1 MANITE
7 LLNKNL
13 EPIFQKL
20 GKISLNGEKILGVAF
35 KDNEIQLI
43 ELIYKKKIWQVKDY
57 TFQQIAGIGKDQDI
71 YSASTYLSDQIKN
84 CLDSIDTKTK
94 DVAITLGRLSSTIY
108 NLQIPLM
115 DPKDL
120 AETVSLGGFWE
131 QFDETPESLE
141 EFETSYQIISSNE
154 ELGVMNVTL
163 VTIEKKLVEAYVNI
177 FRLAG
182 LNPIIIDINPA
193 SQINA
198 LYASLGKE
206 GFDSPVAIFNYS
218 KDNSY
223 LTIASNKG
231 LNISDINIVEADQVL
246 LDTIEE
252 VDDVT
257 TEFWDEIFDRLASQI
272 KQGLVEFETQ
282 HECEPI
288 SLIHVVTDK
297 SKTKNLF
304 TGLEKQL
311 GEVVIKTYDPEESI
325 TFGDDEKKYLDAL
338 PNKSKTINCIGAGLR
353 KLNAYNVANEN
364 QMYDFNL
371 LPRASQLKINRKANS
386 FSKYCFAIS
395 FFVFLIGGTHLIS
408 TSLFTILDNSSKITQ
423 LSGIT
428 QDIQSKEKLIQA
440 YQGKVGKISG
450 NVATANYFGE
460 NKKTTAEFIASLST
474 NVPKNVRLTKFEISE
489 KRNISIDGVAKDDQ
503 SIIEMIDKFTEAE
516 IVQEAKLNNVVNFT
530 EEDRSQLY
538 AQKGKAAPENIPN
551 EDITKKFSATIAM
564 APIEGEKFDNF
575 KVLDKLM
582 KKKR

>member
-43 ELIYKKKIWQVKDY
+43 ELVYKKKTWQVKDY
-57 TFQQIAGIGKDQDI
+57 TYQQIAGIGKDQDI

-246 LDTIEE
+246 LDTIEDIE
-252 VDDVT
+252 DVT

-353 KLNAYNVANEN
+353 KLNAYNVTNEN

-371 LPRASQLKINRKANS
+371 LPRADQLKINRKANS

-395 FFVFLIGGTHLIS
+395 FFVFLIGSVHLVS
-408 TSLFTILDNSSKITQ
+408 TSLFTILENSSKITQ

-428 QDIQSKEKLIQA
+428 QDVQSKEQLIQA

-450 NVATANYFGE
+450 DVTTANYFGE
-460 NKKTTAEFIASLST
+460 NKKTTAEFVASLST
-474 NVPKNVRLTKFEISE
+474 NVPKNVRLTKFEINE

-530 EEDRSQLY
+530 EEDRNQLY
-538 AQKGKAAPENIPN
+538 AQKGKAASKNIPN

>member
-57 TFQQIAGIGKDQDI
+57 TYQQIAGIGKDQDI

-223 LTIASNKG
+223 LTVASNKG

-246 LDTIEE
+246 LDTIEDIE
-252 VDDVT
+252 DVT

-288 SLIHVVTDK
+288 SLINVVTDK

-338 PNKSKTINCIGAGLR
+338 PNKSKTINCIGVGLR

-371 LPRASQLKINRKANS
+371 LPRAEQLKVNRKANS
-386 FSKYCFAIS
+386 FSKYCFIMS
-395 FFVFLIGGTHLIS
+395 FLIFFFGGIHLVAG
-408 TSLFTILDNSSKITQ
+408 SLFKILDNSSEISK
-423 LSGIT
+423 LAGIT
-428 QDIQSKEKLIQA
+428 QDVQSKEQLIQA
-440 YQGKVGKISG
+440 FQGKVGRVNGQVTTS
-450 NVATANYFGE
+450 NYFGE
-460 NKKTTAEFIASLST
+460 NKKTTAELIASLSS
-474 NVPKNVRLTKFEISE
+474 NVPKNVRLTKFEISD
-489 KRNISIDGVAKDDQ
+489 KRQVEIDGIAKDDQ
-503 SIIEMIDKFTEAE
+503 SIIQMIDKFSESET
-516 IVQEAKLNNVVNFT
+516 VKEAKLNNVVNFT
-530 EEDRSQLY
+530 EEDRKQLY
-538 AQKGKAAPENIPN
+538 SERGKPAPKTFPN

-575 KVLDKLM
+575 KVLDKIM

>member
-57 TFQQIAGIGKDQDI
+57 TYQQIAGIGKDQDI

-223 LTIASNKG
+223 LTVASNKG

-246 LDTIEE
+246 LDTIEDIE
-252 VDDVT
+252 DVT

-288 SLIHVVTDK
+288 SLINVVTDK

-338 PNKSKTINCIGAGLR
+338 PNKSKTINCIGVGLR

-371 LPRASQLKINRKANS
+371 LPRAEQLKVNRKANS
-386 FSKYCFAIS
+386 FSKYCFIMS
-395 FFVFLIGGTHLIS
+395 FLIFFFGGIHLVAG
-408 TSLFTILDNSSKITQ
+408 SLFKILDNSSEISK
-423 LSGIT
+423 LAGIT
-428 QDIQSKEKLIQA
+428 QDVQSKEQLIQA
-440 YQGKVGKISG
+440 FQGKVGRVNGQVTTS
-450 NVATANYFGE
+450 NYFGE
-460 NKKTTAEFIASLST
+460 NKKTTAELIASLSS
-474 NVPKNVRLTKFEISE
+474 NVPKNVRLTKFEISD
-489 KRNISIDGVAKDDQ
+489 KRQVEIDGIAKDDQ
-503 SIIEMIDKFTEAE
+503 SIIQMIDKFSESET
-516 IVQEAKLNNVVNFT
+516 VKEAKLNNVVNFT
-530 EEDRSQLY
+530 EEDRKQLY
-538 AQKGKAAPENIPN
+538 SERGKPAPKTFPN

-564 APIEGEKFDNF
+564 APVEGEKFDNF
-575 KVLDKLM
+575 KVLDKIM

>member
-20 GKISLNGEKILGVAF
+20 GKISLNGEKILGIAL
-35 KDNEIQLI
+35 KDHEIQLI
-43 ELIYKKKIWQVKDY
+43 ELVYKKKIWQVKDY
-57 TFQQIAGIGKDQDI
+57 TYQQIAGIGKDQDI
-71 YSASTYLSDQIKN
+71 YSASTYLSDQVKN

-223 LTIASNKG
+223 LTVASNKG

-288 SLIHVVTDK
+288 SLINVVTDK
-297 SKTKNLF
+297 PKTKNLF

-353 KLNAYNVANEN
+353 KLNAYNVANES

-371 LPRASQLKINRKANS
+371 LPRAEQLKVNRKANS
-386 FSKYCFAIS
+386 FSKYCFIMS
-395 FFVFLIGGTHLIS
+395 FLIFFFGGVHLVAG
-408 TSLFTILDNSSKITQ
+408 SLFKILDNSSEIAK
-423 LSGIT
+423 LAGIT
-428 QDIQSKEKLIQA
+428 KDVQSKEQLIQA
-440 YQGKVGKISG
+440 YQGKVGNINGQVTTSK
-450 NVATANYFGE
+450 YFGE
-460 NKKTTAEFIASLST
+460 NKKTTAELIASLSS
-474 NVPKNVRLTKFEISE
+474 NVPKNVRLTKFEISD
-489 KRNISIDGVAKDDQ
+489 KRQVEIDGISKDDQ
-503 SIIEMIDKFTEAE
+503 SIIQMIDKFSEAE
-516 IVQEAKLNNVVNFT
+516 IVKEAKINNVDNFT
-530 EEDRSQLY
+530 EEDRKQLY
-538 AQKGKAAPENIPN
+538 SERGKPAPKTFPN

-564 APIEGEKFDNF
+564 APIEGETFDNF
-575 KVLDKLM
+575 KVLDKII